1 MSKYEKLLI
10 QILKGDSDSNV
21 SFDEL
26 CNLVK
31 KLGFE
36 ERIKGSHHVFR
47 KQGVIEKINLQCG
60 GSKAKK
66 YQVRQVRGIILKY
79 NLGGSFNA

>member
-10 QILKGDSDSNV
+10 QILKGDSDFNI

-31 KLGFE
+31 KMGFE

-47 KQGVIEKINLQCG
+47 KQGVIEKINLQRD
-60 GSKAKK
+60 GSKAKTIRFVK
-66 YQVRQVRGIILKY
+66 SGI
-79 NLGGSFNA
+79 